1 MKTAD
6 EVIVGVFVF
15 VAAVLLFIGGYILRT
30 VIQRP
35 SIVYLNNGH
44 IIIDVESDPWNAD
57 KIIVQGPNGEY
68 REFYGQQKIE
78 PEAEQD
84 VYTPDKAIEKE
95 YWPSDDGSI

>member
-6 EVIVGVFVF
+6 KISV
-15 VAAVLLFIGGYILRT
+15 AVLVFIAVVFLFIGGYIVKT
-30 VIQRP
+30 AIQRS
-35 SIVYLNNGH
+35 SIIYLNNGH

-57 KIIVQGPNGEY
+57 KIIVQGPHGEY